1 MLAFYISSIGN
12 KCIFVQRA
20 FVSEEKK
27 PTKKPLNRW
36 LKKQPCWFSMQAY
49 ACAWDWKP
57 TFHGPNV
64 RAHKKN
70 ILFRAFQLPCDPS
83 KPFLMQTQQKTQSV
97 KLRKSSPSLCF
108 FSPSHYLICYCGYT
122 INFPLCLS
130 GSSFIQFIFV
140 LRIMSFRSKSLQ
152 SERIDSGVHDSNS
165 HIWYLL
171 FLPAI
176 SPVSMN

>member
-1 MLAFYISSIGN
+1 MHVPEIENQHSTVPMYAHIKKTFYL
-12 KCIFVQRA
+12 
-20 FVSEEKK
+20 EH
-27 PTKKPLNRW
+27 
-36 LKKQPCWFSMQAY
+36 FS
-49 ACAWDWKP
+49 CLVIP
-57 TFHGPNV
+57 PN
-64 RAHKKN
+64 
-70 ILFRAFQLPCDPS
+70 
-83 KPFLMQTQQKTQSV
+83 PFLMQTQQKTQSV

-140 LRIMSFRSKSLQ
+140 LRMMSFCSKSLQ
-152 SERIDSGVHDSNS
+152 SERIDSGVHHSNG

-176 SPVSMN
+176 PPASMN